1 MEKGPGKTTDQV
13 FIENWTRV
21 ADGWL
26 YMIRDSEIPENIQSD
41 LEAVIEEG
49 FKKGYLS
56 HIGRSDKDVLI
67 FLEIIQDKFEEIPV
81 YAQKIG
87 SQIFNKIGLDI
98 KSLLSENNN

>member
-13 FIENWTRV
+13 FIKNWTRV

-26 YMIRDSEIPENIQSD
+26 YMIRDSEIPENIQFD

-56 HIGRSDKDVLI
+56 HMGRNDKDVLI

-87 SQIFNKIGLDI
+87 SQIFNKIDQDVKTLI
-98 KSLLSENNN
+98 SENNN